1 MAQGR
6 YEYIIGFNAD
16 TSKLSTAL
24 QQLQTQLNN
33 IATATSFNSS
43 LDVSVAKLKEARGAA
58 IELTSVL
65 SKSVNAN
72 TGLLDLSK
80 FSQTLKA
87 GNYDLATFGKKLQQI
102 GPEGSRAF
110 LSLSKAIAQS
120 EAPLIRSNALM
131 EKLWTTMQNTV
142 RWQITAGLLTG
153 FTSGISDAYR
163 YAQDLNESLNNI
175 RIVTGKSSDEMAKFA
190 VQANKAAK
198 ELNTTTT
205 KYTDASL
212 IYYQQ
217 GLSDQEVKARTDVTT
232 KFANVSQE
240 SLTTSSE
247 YLTAIWNNF
256 AKGAKNLEYF
266 ADVVVALG
274 AATASSSQEIATG
287 LNKFA
292 ATAETVGLSY
302 EYATSALA
310 TVTATTRQ
318 SADVVGTAFKTLF
331 SRIQDLELGK
341 TLDDGTT
348 LGKYSQ
354 ALDAV
359 GVSIKDSNGELRD
372 MDRILDDTGEKW
384 QTLSK
389 DQQVALAQA
398 VGGVRQYTQFIAL
411 MDNWNFMKENLETAK
426 NATGELQKQAD
437 IFAESWEAARKNVKA
452 SAEGIIQSLIDE
464 DFWIDATNGFADF
477 LKVLDFVVKGLNGL
491 KGILSILGVLA
502 FKLYGNKMSNGIRTL
517 AYNIDVLRGKEQQ
530 HLAAMRQQAAE
541 TTKELM
547 QDSGMTSQNALG
559 GFIRDAAFSQEE
571 LNIKFRHMT
580 DSQQQAVSHQMELVK
595 LTKELAMAQGEAAIQ
610 AENEARSNAKALADT
625 HTRLK
630 TRRDK
635 WTLFRDTSSGKL
647 YEDTAAQFGNKAVL
661 DSFRKEMFEVL
672 QTSDSI
678 PSSLVNRMVN
688 AFPSWQKDYN
698 IDPTKDMTST
708 DAYRL
713 FGVKARNSKGQ
724 VYSDPSKAWAI
735 FDSPDATA
743 YSNVSVIG
751 RAMQADLQN
760 RKNAIAERFGQA
772 AAEQDIPKLM
782 REGQAYA
789 QVVTEGSQA
798 QAAFEEQLRKTNEAA
813 LKASGIRDY
822 ADNIIAVSSAL
833 MNLSMVWSG
842 FQSLGQA
849 FTEEDLNLADRFSSI
864 IFGLSMA
871 LPGVTGTISSLQQL
885 GPIANK
891 ISTMGTAIQGNNFTG
906 LLSGFANSQYAK
918 GLENAKKA
926 GKTIDDTTKATI
938 ANAAASNTAKLAML
952 GWAAAIAALI
962 GVIVLVAESIETE
975 AEKTEAINNQY
986 ESLKSNYESV
996 KSSVD
1001 ELKSSLDALGESQD
1015 ALNGLTEGTEE
1026 WRDAVKG
1033 VNGEVLELI
1042 RQYPALA
1049 KYVTNKNGL
1058 LTISDSNR
1066 DKFLKEQQQE
1076 VAKAERSMNVA
1087 AIAKNNQDLKN
1098 LKNEATI
1105 ELSKEFKTD
1114 RSATYGNALNKAETL
1129 KLIQAIQESGSWIL
1143 SSKNELA
1150 NLGFTTDAQVKSI
1163 QENSDK
1169 ILELSDKMQANIEAT
1184 SLLVSTLVNDSI
1196 DEDLP
1201 PEITDALAQ
1210 LYVNNEDV
1218 YKNDFYNADKAG
1230 LAQQYKE
1237 ANDSVLD
1244 AEAATFKNGIN
1255 VTYDNGDGT
1264 TRTEFVSSGAANEYI
1279 QANTS
1284 VEDFAEKY
1292 GLVAENLYN
1301 QFGTELTTALLQYA
1315 SGNLDVNTLD
1325 AETYNK
1331 LKDTFGD
1338 KLVDILNQLG
1348 LDGAQF
1354 IQDHQLDEWNETQH
1368 NRIKY
1373 LGSGLGGALNTRD
1386 TLIGKYQEAVNS
1398 EEYQN
1403 AQIKLSVGEELT
1415 VDEQAILD
1423 NVNSLVDNLSE
1434 NADAIK
1440 LQINESLREDVD
1452 EAFDIAK
1459 SFDTLQDK
1467 IANGLEMT
1475 TDEVIDLIDSGYG
1488 ALLQNCEATSEG
1500 LISLNQ
1506 DVVDAYVAQK
1516 KEEVEVDKQAKIA
1529 QLKTQR
1535 ELLVVQKEALEK
1547 KLQLLDAAA
1556 NAEDAQTAA
1565 RYLAEAM
1572 MQQAIADDA
1581 AEQAAAVVG
1590 TDVEK
1595 SKALT
1600 DDAKAVADYVND
1612 TLDATTNTAMDSN
1625 LGIAQ
1630 STYQLSQDVISY
1642 WNNMAEARA
1651 NYFKIN
1657 ENNTNYTA
1665 TPVTGN
1671 LDTGKYNQHQNT
1683 EDVEIFD
1690 SSKLSDP
1697 QAVEDQIKKWTEG
1710 ILERAQNNVDAI
1722 KDAAGAMMGDSRKE
1736 LDLVLS
1742 QIGSIDAAIARI
1754 NGNMLDSIVGGK
1766 DKNGSS
1772 SSKDAKDTAEA
1783 LKEVLERYHE
1793 ITREIEYQKDLL
1805 DDISNMADRAYG
1817 TDKVEL
1823 LTQKIDKLNKVAEL
1837 QKEKQAAAAAY
1848 VLSDLEAIRA
1858 AGMSVSYDTASYELK
1873 NYTELLNQIT
1883 DEYNSMINSVSDENR
1898 DAVQKEYD
1906 DKMKLLENYEDSID
1920 TFRDELNEYQDTM
1933 REIEDTKLERI
1944 EAVIQIKLDW
1954 KQFQDTLR
1962 EFAQQVNES
1971 VGDALDQ
1978 ALQATTLNKQ
1988 GAQDELA
1995 MFDAYETKMNALLDA
2010 VRNANEYTDVASLQ
2024 EELASLRE
2032 ELADSASTLLEY
2044 VATLKNVLPD
2054 VLEAASERFNEFISV
2069 LENGQQTL
2077 EAINTLANLQ
2087 SINYSMADKYAL
2099 LGKSYNAVLE
2109 NAFTQA
2115 KLQKQYTDRAAKEL
2129 EEAEA
2134 ALAAATQGTAEYDI
2148 LKANRDALLNEFNTA
2163 QSAMLS
2169 ATQQAMQAA
2178 QSIYSNALD
2187 EIFYEFEQKM
2197 SKGMGY
2203 DLIQS
2208 KYDRTKEEDDR
2219 FLDGVNR
2226 FVETQTLNNK
2236 LQQSINAATSDYAK
2250 STLKALEEEFA
2261 QRQSN
2266 TDLSEYDLK
2275 IMEAKYNM
2283 TLKQIALEEAQNAKS
2298 KVRLVRGA
2306 NGNYNYLFTADNN
2319 DINQKQQEYLKAMQ
2333 DYYNTAKQQTENITS
2348 EIVSLWKDMSSEIRK
2363 IYEND
2368 SLDADQRQS
2377 AINEIQDYYQKK
2389 YEDLIKMQRD
2399 AAKDMNDAGNSAL
2412 DEEQKIA
2419 NQYGNETNEV
2429 AQLFKENFKR
2439 ILEEMGGDAENFN
2452 SDYSDT
2458 LLNLVALE
2466 GSFSEMT
2473 EVLFSKLNDA
2483 LNKYKGNISNIS
2495 NEIGV
2500 SYDDLTRQIDK
2511 TAASSENLQ
2520 EKATLAIE
2528 EIWNR
2533 IDEIQDVSQA
2543 QAEWTDEI
2551 YKTITAM
2558 QKLAAETAT
2567 AVQKYNEAISNI
2579 QQLQA
2584 TGSYTRDWANSAA
2597 NSTSGGGGNSNK
2609 TPSTSGSTSQ
2619 DKWTIVQFG
2628 MFDPSSDK
2636 YKKLA
2641 ALGAYYEGNGRW
2653 NILASK
2659 VSQGWAIVNAKSPK
2673 SNISYGPNTNI
2684 TARYDTGGYTGDWN
2698 SSEGR
2703 VAVLHQKELVLNQAD
2718 TGNMLAAVQAIRDFS
2733 PELIA
2738 SIRSKLSAASFASKS
2753 LMGSRLASNSPNFNK
2768 EPTELA
2774 QSVNI
2779 NADFPGVRDAI
2790 EIKEALESLVQT
2802 ASQRA
2807 NLYIK

>member
-65 SKSVNAN
+65 SKSINTN

-87 GNYDLATFGKKLQQI
+87 GNYDLASFGKRLQQI

-190 VQANKAAK
+190 IQANKAAK

-232 KFANVSQE
+232 KFANVSRE
-240 SLTTSSE
+240 NLTTSSE

-256 AKGAKNLEYF
+256 AKGSKNLEYF

-348 LGKYSQ
+348 LGKYSK

-359 GVSIKDSNGELRD
+359 GISIKDSNGELRD
-372 MDRILDDTGEKW
+372 MDDILDDTGDKW

-411 MDNWNFMKENLETAK
+411 MDNWDFMKKNLETAK

-452 SAEGIIQSLIDE
+452 SAEGIVQSLIDE

-477 LKVLDFVVKGLNGL
+477 LKVLDSVVKGLNGL

-502 FKLYGNKMSNGIRTL
+502 FKLYGNKMSNDIRTL
-517 AYNIDVLRGKEQQ
+517 AYNIDVLRGKEQE
-530 HLAAMRQQAAE
+530 HLAAMRKTAAE
-541 TTKELM
+541 TTKTLM
-547 QDSGMTSQNALG
+547 QDSGMTSQNVLG
-559 GFIRDAAFSQEE
+559 SFIRDAAFSQEE
-571 LNIKFRHMT
+571 LNIKFRQMT
-580 DSQQQAVSHQMELVK
+580 DSQKQAVSHQMELVK

-610 AENEARSNAKALADT
+610 AENEARSNAKTLADT
-625 HTRLK
+625 RTKLK

-635 WTLFRDTSSGKL
+635 WTLFKDTSSPKL
-647 YEDTAAQFGNKAVL
+647 YEETMAQFSNKAVL
-661 DSFRKEMFEVL
+661 DSFRKEMFETL
-672 QTSDSI
+672 QTSNSI
-678 PSSLVNRMVN
+678 PKDLINRMIN
-688 AFPSWQKDYN
+688 AFPSWQKDYG
-698 IDPTKDMTST
+698 IDPTKEMSSA

-713 FGVKARNSKGQ
+713 FGVKARNAKGQ

-735 FDSPDATA
+735 YDNPNATA
-743 YSNVSVIG
+743 YSNISVVG
-751 RAMQADLQN
+751 RALQADLTN
-760 RKNAIAERFGQA
+760 RKNAIIERFGKNVA
-772 AAEQDIPKLM
+772 DQDILKLT
-782 REGQAYA
+782 REGQNLSK
-789 QVVTEGSQA
+789 VLIEGSQA
-798 QAAFEEQLRKTNEAA
+798 QAAFEEQIRRTNEAA

-822 ADNIIAVSSAL
+822 ADNITAVSSAL
-833 MNLSMVWSG
+833 MNLSMAWSG

-849 FTEEDLNLADRFSSI
+849 FTKEDLSLADRFSSI

-871 LPGVTGTISSLQQL
+871 LPGLAGTISSLQRL

-906 LLSGFANSQYAK
+906 LLSGFANSQYVK

-926 GKTIDDTTKATI
+926 GKTIDDTTKATL
-938 ANAAASNTAKLAML
+938 ANAAASKTAGLAML

-962 GVIVLVAESIETE
+962 GVIALVAESIETE
-975 AEKTEAINNQY
+975 AEKTKAINNQY
-986 ESLKSNYESV
+986 ENLKSNYESV

-1015 ALNGLTEGTEE
+1015 ALNGLTESTEE

-1033 VNGEVLELI
+1033 VNSEVLELI
-1042 RQYPALA
+1042 RQYPSLA

-1058 LTISDSNR
+1058 LTISNSNR

-1076 VAKAERSMNVA
+1076 LAKAERSMNVA
-1087 AIAKNNQDLKN
+1087 TIAKNNQDLKN
-1098 LKNEATI
+1098 LKNEATV
-1105 ELSKEFKTD
+1105 ELSKEFKTNG
-1114 RSATYGNALNKAETL
+1114 SSTYGNALNKAETL

-1210 LYVNNEDV
+1210 LYVNNEDA

-1237 ANDSVLD
+1237 ANDSVLE
-1244 AEAATFKNGIN
+1244 AKAATFKNGIN

-1292 GLVAENLYN
+1292 GQVAEGLYN

-1331 LKDTFGD
+1331 LKDTFGN

-1403 AQIKLSVGEELT
+1403 AQVKLSVGEELT

-1423 NVNSLVDNLSE
+1423 NVNSLVDSLSE
-1434 NADAIK
+1434 NADTIK

-1459 SFDTLQDK
+1459 SFDTLQEK

-1475 TDEVIDLIDSGYG
+1475 TDEVVDLIDSGYG

-1657 ENNTNYTA
+1657 ENNTTSNPVSATGAPNAGNY
-1665 TPVTGN
+1665 GS
-1671 LDTGKYNQHQNT
+1671 HQNT
-1683 EDVEIFD
+1683 EDVEVFD

-1710 ILERAQNNVDAI
+1710 ILERAKNNVDAI
-1722 KDAAGAMMGDSRKE
+1722 KDAASAMMGDSRKA

-1754 NGNMLDSIVGGK
+1754 NGSMLDSVVGGK
-1766 DKNGSS
+1766 DKGGSS
-1772 SSKDAKDTAEA
+1772 SAKDDAKDTAEA

-1873 NYTELLNQIT
+1873 NYTDLLNQIT

-1962 EFAQQVNES
+1962 QFAQEVNES

-1995 MFDAYETKMNALLDA
+1995 MFDAYEAKMNALLDA

-2054 VLEAASERFNEFISV
+2054 ALEAASERFNEFISV

-2208 KYDRTKEEDDR
+2208 KYNRTKEEDDR

-2236 LQQSINAATSDYAK
+2236 LQQSINAATTDYAK

-2333 DYYNTAKQQTENITS
+2333 DYYNIAKQQTENITG

-2389 YEDLIKMQRD
+2389 YEDLIRMQKD

-2419 NQYGNETNEV
+2419 NQYGNETNEI

-2473 EVLFSKLNDA
+2473 EALFSKLNNA

-2520 EKATLAIE
+2520 EKATSAIE

-2543 QAEWTDEI
+2543 QASWTDEI

-2558 QKLAAETAT
+2558 QRLAAETAT
-2567 AVQKYNEAISNI
+2567 AVQKYNEAISKI

-2584 TGSYTRDWANSAA
+2584 TGSYIRDWADGATDNIGKDGSDNGGRKPPSPSKKPEEAPVNKTRVREQLGQFA
-2597 NSTSGGGGNSNK
+2597 YDSQIYRSLTQNGAVYEGGGWWNFYPENRSRLKTIIATTKNGNK
-2609 TPSTSGSTSQ
+2609 G
-2619 DKWTIVQFG
+2619 
-2628 MFDPSSDK
+2628 
-2636 YKKLA
+2636 
-2641 ALGAYYEGNGRW
+2641 
-2653 NILASK
+2653 
-2659 VSQGWAIVNAKSPK
+2659 KSF
-2673 SNISYGPNTNI
+2673 
-2684 TARYDTGGYTGDWN
+2684 ATGGYTGEWSNGDT
-2698 SSEGR
+2698 EGR
-2703 VAVLHQKELVLNQAD
+2703 VAMLHQKELVLNKTD
-2718 TGNMLAAVQAIRDFS
+2718 TENMLAAIQSIRDFS

-2738 SIRSKLSAASFASKS
+2738 SIRAKLSAASFASKS
-2753 LMGSRLASNSPNFNK
+2753 LMGSRLASGSPDFNK
-2768 EPTELA
+2768 EPIELT
-2774 QSVNI
+2774 QKVNI